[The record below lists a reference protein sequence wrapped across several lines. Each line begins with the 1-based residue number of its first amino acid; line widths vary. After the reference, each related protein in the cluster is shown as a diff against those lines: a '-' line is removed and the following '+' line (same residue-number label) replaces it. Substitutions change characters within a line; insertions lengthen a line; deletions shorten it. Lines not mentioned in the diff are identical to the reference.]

1 MLNLSLGE
9 LLSRFSTSKIS
20 TELEEKLDENMPLEE
35 YLKNEEA
42 FQCYK
47 DMNKNAQKYFDKSKI
62 KKLIEYITVEPENDE
77 YFRGHKYPYV
87 ASEILKTYVERIHD
101 LFVMND
107 DEYKEKHNKKEE
119 EVNED
124 DINTKDTLIDDL
136 EKTPITIVNLDKDKS
151 EVKEDKKLE
160 NIDNNDENAN
170 IISKN
175 KEKEE
180 KVEKEEKEEDKKINN
195 NNDKESEK
203 DEKETKKVKET
214 EKEKENE
221 VNKIENK
228 EETKENNEE
237 IKKEDEN
244 DNKKDLKEK
253 EEKAK
258 KEEKEEKEV
267 KEEEE
272 KKDEKE
278 KTEDNKNE
286 KNDNEKKD
294 DKNPNENE
302 KSNNN
307 KDIKENEND
316 KKDNNNKLEEKK
328 EIEKEENKKDS
339 INNKDNNIISDE
351 KENQNNN
358 EIKEEGEKGKTI
370 DNSHNELLDLLLDF
384 VITDK
389 IELNDILCGYFSNTL
404 LTLID
409 HYPTKLL
416 LYLYMTRKDALRKI
430 VLLSYQKSLSSV
442 ALKLLN
448 VENFLSLILAEFKK
462 GPSKYNKEDL
472 IKNVENCCF
481 YRNEL
486 IEEMI
491 LSMTLDGYKDH
502 KGNINKNIDLKSI
515 FSLLNELIKEKSIL
529 TNIVYKSNIYNHIYT
544 NLTQKEIYLKNEINK
559 DKNKQS
565 IYLYF
570 IILITNIIAT
580 INKSKEGFSFLDNL
594 IEIKS
599 APTVSEKAKNGNFAE
614 RLIYILC
621 SLILYSYTDVLSV
634 SGTGVKKQKLGIHN
648 IHIMELIIE
657 CFNFYKAIPKIFDD
671 FLINSQFMKKS
682 IDFYF
687 TYQLNNIY
695 QYKFNHLISLLLDNE
710 SEHYTLS
717 EHLFNELKFH
727 ETLIDYVNQGENDNN
742 KNKNEIKLSTE
753 ISSDNKKDISNLG
766 EEGQKDIINDN
777 KKQRYKNRFYYAS
790 GRETKSCG
798 YTYIIELIYKIHAK
812 SGLKVFD
819 EEEQKKL
826 NIKNIGYFEFVK
838 DENSNNNILEVKN
851 SQRLNDILKLSTIW
865 TNTFENQ
872 VLPLIRKYETKL
884 CSGAPVAIK
893 TISPQ
898 VQTLTPSTMSGL
910 LMNLYKLISKKD
922 KILNKI
928 GNKNNNDNNNK
939 ESVENKESID
949 NKDKNKDYNDVN
961 YWGVNSSI
969 SPELR
974 DKINQNQTQKINDK
988 NNSVDKSEEKKEKT
1002 EENPKNE
1009 QKKDD
1014 DNEELELLGL
1024 AMEMEKK
1031 EKKTKSDPPKLANL
1045 YMKKGNIVLK
1055 LDDLNQNPNNDKNDK
1070 LNSSSNSNNDSNNDK
1085 PSISN
1090 DSNLLS
1096 NKEKNS
1102 TKTEENN
1109 QMDKN
1114 EEEKNSKYN
1123 DTNFWQTNTE
1133 SLVNEKEMQN
1143 LIDDL

>member
-1 MLNLSLGE
+1 MLNLNLAQ
-9 LLSRFSTSKIS
+9 LLTRFSISKI
-20 TELEEKLDENMPLEE
+20 TTALEEKLDENMPLEE

-42 FQCYK
+42 IQCYK
-47 DMNKNAQKYFDKSKI
+47 DMNKNVQKYFDKSKI

-77 YFRGHKYPYV
+77 YLRGHKYPYV

-119 EVNED
+119 VNED

-136 EKTPITIVNLDKDKS
+136 EKAPITIVNLDKDKS
-151 EVKEDKKLE
+151 EVKEEKKLE

-175 KEKEE
+175 EG
-180 KVEKEEKEEDKKINN
+180 KEEKEEKKEDKKIND
-195 NNDKESEK
+195 NNDKETEK
-203 DEKETKKVKET
+203 DEKETEKVKET

-221 VNKIENK
+221 VNEIENK
-228 EETKENNEE
+228 EETKQNNEE

-244 DNKKDLKEK
+244 DTKKDLKEK

-258 KEEKEEKEV
+258 KEEKEEKEA

-278 KTEDNKNE
+278 KSEDNKNE
-286 KNDNEKKD
+286 KNDNEKKE

-302 KSNNN
+302 
-307 KDIKENEND
+307 ND
-316 KKDNNNKLEEKK
+316 QEDNNNKLEEKK

-339 INNKDNNIISDE
+339 INNKDNNINSDE
-351 KENQNNN
+351 KDQNNN
-358 EIKEEGEKGKTI
+358 EIKEEGEKGKTM

-416 LYLYMTRKDALRKI
+416 LYLYMTRKDALRRI
-430 VLLSYQKSLSSV
+430 VLLSYQKSLSMV

-502 KGNINKNIDLKSI
+502 KGNIHKNIDLKSI
-515 FSLLNELIKEKSIL
+515 FALLNELIKEKSIL

-544 NLTQKEIYLKNEINK
+544 NLTQKDIYLKNEINK
-559 DKNKQS
+559 DRNKQS
-565 IYLYF
+565 IYLHF

-594 IEIKS
+594 NEIKS
-599 APTVSEKAKNGNFAE
+599 ATTVSEKAKNGNFAE
-614 RLIYILC
+614 RLIYVLS
-621 SLILYSYTDVLSV
+621 SLILNSYTDVLSV
-634 SGTGVKKQKLGIHN
+634 SGTGVKKQRLGIHN

-671 FLINSQFMKKS
+671 FLIHSQFMKKS

-695 QYKFNHLISLLLDNE
+695 QYKFNRLISLLLDND

-727 ETLIDYVNQGENDNN
+727 ETLIDYVNQGENDTNT
-742 KNKNEIKLSTE
+742 NKNEIKLSTE
-753 ISSDNKKDISNLG
+753 ISSDNKKDISNVG

-777 KKQRYKNRFYYAS
+777 KKQRYKNRFYYIS
-790 GRETKSCG
+790 GREIKSCG

-819 EEEQKKL
+819 DEEQKKL

-851 SQRLNDILKLSTIW
+851 SQKLNDVLKLSTQW
-865 TNTFENQ
+865 NNTFENQ

-884 CSGAPVAIK
+884 CSGAPIK

-898 VQTLTPSTMSGL
+898 AQTLTRENMRGL
-910 LMNLYKLISKKD
+910 LTNLLNLISNNTKILD
-922 KILNKI
+922 KID
-928 GNKNNNDNNNK
+928 NKNNNDNNNK
-939 ESVENKESID
+939 ESVE

-988 NNSVDKSEEKKEKT
+988 NSSIDKSEEKKEKT

-1009 QKKDD
+1009 QKNDD

-1031 EKKTKSDPPKLANL
+1031 EKKTKLDSSKLPNI
-1045 YMKKGNIVLK
+1045 YRKKGNFLNSLK
-1055 LDDLNQNPNNDKNDK
+1055 LDDLNQNPNNDKNDE
-1070 LNSSSNSNNDSNNDK
+1070 LNSSSNSNGDSNNDK
-1085 PSISN
+1085 PSN
-1090 DSNLLS
+1090 YLF
-1096 NKEKNS
+1096 NKEKNNTNAS
-1102 TKTEENN
+1102 EEN